1 MADATSFVLDLSS
14 TPPNIYNEDGTENV
28 HNAFQSPYPYIF
40 WAVNNTNTDVIHSNQ
55 LKAQPMGAFV
65 YASNLTNIQFPK
77 SLTYLGTN
85 VATNTSLTNVTI
97 PSTCTYDVDTT
108 FPSDCIVNFFP
119 NE

>member
-1 MADATSFVLDLSS
+1 MATSTWVLDKIH
-14 TPPNIYNEDGTENV
+14 NRIYNSAGTENV
-28 HNAFQSPYPYIF
+28 HNAFEPPYPSIY
-40 WAVNNTNTDVIHSNQ
+40 WYVTTSPNNITHGDFKEPQ
-55 LKAQPMGAFV
+55 YMGAFMN
-65 YASNLTNIQFPK
+65 ASNLTNIQFPK

-108 FPSDCIVNFFP
+108 FPSDCTVNFFP